1 MIILNSIHSDS
12 ALIHPSSILEGEI
25 HLEEGVE
32 IGPYCHLIG
41 PLRIGKNSII
51 SSYCYIKG
59 PAIIGERNRFNPN
72 CVIGTQPESKG
83 KDATGSISIGND
95 NTFTE
100 FTVITHGTSREGTRI
115 GDGNFFLRNVHI
127 SHDCNLGNDV
137 TLAHNV
143 VLAGHVSVQD
153 GANIGISSSIHQFST
168 IGAYSMIGM
177 NSVVTKDIPPFVL
190 AFGNPVKFQ
199 RWNSYQ
205 LKKLG
210 IEDIPSGEI
219 YEKYNLEFHSTTR
232 RSVLPIDL
240 AETTN

>member
-1 MIILNSIHSDS
+1 MSSIHSDS
-12 ALIHPSSILEGEI
+12 ALIHPSAILEGEI
-25 HLEEGVE
+25 HLEEGVQ

-41 PLRIGKNSII
+41 PLRIGKKSII

-72 CVIGTQPESKG
+72 CVVGTQPESKG
-83 KDATGSISIGND
+83 EDATGSISIGND

-100 FTVITHGTSREGTRI
+100 FTVITHGTTREGTRI
-115 GDGNFFLRNVHI
+115 GDRNFFLRNVQI
-127 SHDCNLGNDV
+127 SHDCNLGDDV

-153 GANIGISSSIHQFST
+153 GANIGISSSIHQFSA

-199 RWNSYQ
+199 RWNTFQ
-205 LKKLG
+205 LEKFG
-210 IEDIPSGEI
+210 MIGIPSGTL
-219 YEKYNLEFHSTTR
+219 YDRYSSEF
-232 RSVLPIDL
+232 
-240 AETTN
+240 ETISKRKVITVISIRDDA